1 MRAAHKFAM
10 ANDHITSVMV
20 EVSEFPDIASR
31 YQVQGV
37 PMTVINETTKVMGA
51 VPEPEFAQKVLE
63 AIGKA

>member
-10 ANDHITSVMV
+10 ANEHITAAMV
-20 EVSEFPDIASR
+20 EVSEYPDIAQR
-31 YQVQGV
+31 YSVQGV
-37 PMTVINETTKVMGA
+37 PMTVINENTKVMGA